1 MVGLM
6 IPFQSALL
14 FIFAILVYIIIVDEN
29 VASYLIIIFKIF
41 RINAQRFLWMIRFHP
56 RNPIT
61 NLMIKWKYDK
71 IARELK
77 SESLK
82 NIKKY

>member
-1 MVGLM
+1 ME
-6 IPFQSALL
+6 
-14 FIFAILVYIIIVDEN
+14 IF
-29 VASYLIIIFKIF
+29 S
-41 RINAQRFLWMIRFHP
+41 QTSH
-56 RNPIT
+56 NPIT